1 MTSLDRRS
9 FLKTTTAGLAS
20 LAAARGEARPAN
32 SANSS
37 NDDPLGVRAEFPI
50 TKAQAYL
57 NTASSGPFP
66 RAVKEAALAFVEEK
80 TLRPTPGSRHETRA
94 RARAKFAKLFGA
106 KEEEVAFLYSTS
118 DGENL
123 VARGLDLQAGDNVVI
138 DELHFIT
145 SFVLFRQLQ
154 KEKGIEL
161 RVVPQRK
168 GRSEIEDFEARID
181 RRTRLVSVA
190 WVSNRNGY
198 RHNIRAL
205 ADLAHAHDAL
215 LYADAIQAFGTF
227 PMRLRQEGV
236 DFATGNSY
244 KWIYAG
250 YGVAPFFIREEHL
263 DRIRPDRYGHA
274 QVAES
279 LPDYQYRLQKT
290 AQKFEYANPAYGPL
304 YQLDAALSLLEEVG
318 LDRIEAHGVAL
329 ASELRAGVNKLG
341 FEVWTPPN
349 NASPIVTFPH
359 GQKPAALRRLL
370 EKEAVVVTLP
380 EKETH
385 IRAAMGMF
393 NNQSDINRLLKVLER
408 IA

>member
-1 MTSLDRRS
+1 MTCLDRRS
-9 FLKTTTAGLAS
+9 FLKTTAAGLAS
-20 LAAARGEARPAN
+20 VTAVRGETRPTNPA
-32 SANSS
+32 

-50 TKAQAYL
+50 TETQAYL

-66 RAVKEAALAFVEEK
+66 RAVRDAALRFVEEK
-80 TLRPTPGSRHETRA
+80 TLRPTPGSRQETRA

-106 KEEEVAFLYSTS
+106 KEEEVALLYSTS
-118 DGENL
+118 DGENI
-123 VARGLDLQAGDNVVI
+123 VARGLDLLEGDNVVI

-145 SFVLFRQLQ
+145 SFVLFRQLE
-154 KEKGIEL
+154 KERGIEL
-161 RVVPQRK
+161 RIVPQK
-168 GRSEIEDFEARID
+168 NGRARIEDFEARLD

-198 RHNIRAL
+198 RHDIRAL
-205 ADLAHAHDAL
+205 ADLAHSHGAL
-215 LYADAIQAFGTF
+215 LYPDAIQAFGTF
-227 PMRLRQEGV
+227 PMRLREEGV

-263 DRIRPDRYGHA
+263 DRIRPDRYGHV

-290 AQKFEYANPAYGPL
+290 ARKFEYANPAYGPL
-304 YQLDAALSLLEEVG
+304 YQLDAALSFLEEVG

-329 ASELRAGVNKLG
+329 AAELRDGVNKLG
-341 FEVWTPPN
+341 FEAWTPPD

-359 GQKPAALRRLL
+359 RQKPEDMARLL
-370 EKEAVVVTLP
+370 EKEAVVVTLR
-380 EKETH
+380 EKGTH

-393 NNQSDINRLLKVLER
+393 NNQSDMKRLLHVLEK